1 MVTVAQTLCLILLL
15 GSLAFYLACIYCT
28 VDFFNRTPIDD
39 RDVVVDRVS
48 LLIPICGMDRSAWEN
63 WSSFCHQ
70 IDCEHYEILFGIAD
84 PNDPAIPTLQRLQ
97 AMYGDRLVRLFID
110 LPPRGVNYKDSTL
123 SYLLEQVRYDWIV
136 FADSDIRVSPTYLH
150 DVVAPLVDDRADLIT
165 CAFIAHNPQH
175 LGSALA
181 SLARCCDFIPSALIA
196 RKLDGGLRFAIGMTM
211 AMSQQTLAKAGGLH
225 LDRIGSDYNL
235 GKRVAESGGRV
246 ELFHQVLESD
256 TGQENLIDLY
266 QRELRWSRTIR
277 FNKGIVYYTML
288 FCYGSLYGIL
298 LLCFAKNSDYPII
311 TIAESILL
319 IRYIQALIACLT
331 IGAPWL
337 LRWLPLLF
345 FRDALSF
352 WIWLVGCFG
361 RNVVWRGRTLK
372 IVQDGIV
379 HDVISTHSSQMARK
393 SD

>member
-1 MVTVAQTLCLILLL
+1 MLQVLLLILIL

-28 VDFFNRTPIDD
+28 LDFFNRKPVDD

-48 LLIPICGMDRSAWEN
+48 LLIPICGMDSDAWKN

-97 AMYGDRLVRLFID
+97 TMYGDRLVRLFID

-123 SYLLEQVRYDWIV
+123 SYLLEHARYDWIV

-150 DVVAPLVDDRADLIT
+150 DVVAPLVKGRADLMT
-165 CAFIAHNPQH
+165 CAFIAHDPQH

-211 AMSQQTLAKAGGLH
+211 AMSQPTLAKAGGLH
-225 LDRIGSDYNL
+225 LNRIGSDYNL

-256 TGQENLIDLY
+256 TGAEKLLDLY

-277 FNKGIVYYTML
+277 FNKGVVYYTML

-298 LLCFAKNSDYPII
+298 LLCLAKVGSY
-311 TIAESILL
+311 TIMWVSGVTLL
-319 IRYIQALIACLT
+319 TRYIQAFIACWI
-331 IGAPWL
+331 IGAPRL
-337 LRWLPLLF
+337 IRWLPLLL

-352 WIWLVGCFG
+352 VIWLVGCFG
-361 RNVVWRGRTLK
+361 NTVVWRRRKLR
-372 IVQDGIV
+372 VVEDGIV
-379 HDVISTHSSQMARK
+379 HSVTTANSPKVASQEE
-393 SD
+393 

>member
-1 MVTVAQTLCLILLL
+1 MVIILQTVLLILTL

-28 VDFFNRTPIDD
+28 LDFFNRKPVDD
-39 RDVVVDRVS
+39 SDVVVDRVS
-48 LLIPICGMDRSAWEN
+48 LLIPICGIDSHAWEN

-84 PNDPAIPTLQRLQ
+84 PTDPAIPTLQRLQ
-97 AMYGDRLVRLFID
+97 TMYGDRLVRLFID
-110 LPPRGVNYKDSTL
+110 LPPRGANYKDSTL
-123 SYLLEQVRYDWIV
+123 SYLLEQARYDWIV

-150 DVVAPLVDDRADLIT
+150 DVVAPLVRGRADLIT
-165 CAFIAHNPQH
+165 CAFIAHDPQH

-196 RKLDGGLRFAIGMTM
+196 LKLDGGLRFAIGMTM

-225 LDRIGSDYNL
+225 LNRIGSDYNL

-256 TGQENLIDLY
+256 TGREKLFDLY

-277 FNKGIVYYTML
+277 FNKGPIYYTML

-298 LLCFAKNSDYPII
+298 LLCIAKVGDHSII
-311 TIAESILL
+311 QVSGVTLL
-319 IRYIQALIACLT
+319 TRYIQAFVACWT
-331 IGAPWL
+331 IGAPRL
-337 LRWLPLLF
+337 LRWLPLLL

-352 WIWLVGCFG
+352 LIWLVGCFG
-361 RNVVWRGRTLK
+361 NTVVWRRRRLS
-372 IVQDGIV
+372 IVHDGIV
-379 HDVISTHSSQMARK
+379 HSATTGGNAKIIDK
-393 SD
+393 K

>member
-1 MVTVAQTLCLILLL
+1 MFIVVQTVCLILIL
-15 GSLAFYLACIYCT
+15 GSWAFYLACIYCT
-28 VDFFNRTPIDD
+28 LDFFNRKPVDD

-48 LLIPICGMDRSAWEN
+48 LLIPICGMDSGAWEN

-70 IDCEHYEILFGIAD
+70 IDCEPYEILFGIAD

-97 AMYGDRLVRLFID
+97 TMYGDRLVRLFID

-123 SYLLEQVRYDWIV
+123 SYLLEQAHYDWIV

-150 DVVAPLVDDRADLIT
+150 DVVAPLVEGRAELIT
-165 CAFIAHNPQH
+165 CAFIAHDPQH

-211 AMSQQTLAKAGGLH
+211 AMSQQTLANAGGLH

-235 GKRVAESGGRV
+235 GKRVAKSGGRV

-256 TGQENLIDLY
+256 TGAEKLSDLY

-277 FNKGIVYYTML
+277 FNKGIVYYTMF

-298 LLCFAKNSDYPII
+298 LLCFAIASDYTML
-311 TIAESILL
+311 TIAMATLL
-319 IRYIQALIACLT
+319 IRYVQAFIACQT
-331 IGAPWL
+331 VGAPQL
-337 LRWLPLLF
+337 IRWFPLLL
-345 FRDALSF
+345 FRDTLSF
-352 WIWLVGCFG
+352 WIWLVGCLG
-361 RNVVWRGRTLK
+361 STVVWRKRTLK
-372 IVQDGIV
+372 IVGDGV
-379 HDVISTHSSQMARK
+379 VYNVAASSSSKAATQK
-393 SD
+393 

>member
-1 MVTVAQTLCLILLL
+1 MMQILLLILIL

-28 VDFFNRTPIDD
+28 LDFFNRKPVDD

-48 LLIPICGMDRSAWEN
+48 LLIPICGMDSGAWEN

-70 IDCEHYEILFGIAD
+70 IQCEHYEILFGIAD
-84 PNDPAIPTLQRLQ
+84 PNDPAIPTLQQLQ
-97 AMYGDRLVRLFID
+97 ATYPDRQVRLFIN

-123 SYLLEQVRYDWIV
+123 SYLLEQARYDWIV

-150 DVVAPLVDDRADLIT
+150 DVVAPLVKGRADLIT
-165 CAFIAHNPQH
+165 CAFIAHDPQH

-246 ELFHQVLESD
+246 ELFHRVLESD
-256 TGQENLIDLY
+256 TGREKFCDLY
-266 QRELRWSRTIR
+266 RRELRWARTIR

-298 LLCFAKNSDYPII
+298 LLGFSKIGDYPIMCVSGI
-311 TIAESILL
+311 TLL
-319 IRYIQALIACLT
+319 IRYTQALITCWT
-331 IGAPWL
+331 IGAPRL
-337 LRWLPLLF
+337 IRWFPLLL

-361 RNVVWRGRTLK
+361 STVIWRKRTLK
-372 IVQDGIV
+372 IVRDGIV
-379 HDVISTHSSQMARK
+379 HNSVTARNSK
-393 SD
+393 LVGKK